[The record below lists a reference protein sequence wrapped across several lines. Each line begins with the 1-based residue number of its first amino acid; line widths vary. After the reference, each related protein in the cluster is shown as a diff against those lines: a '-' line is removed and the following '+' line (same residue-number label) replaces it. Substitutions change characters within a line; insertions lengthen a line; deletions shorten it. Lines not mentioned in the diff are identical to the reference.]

1 MKEQNTQNLTHSTSH
16 ASDIESPQSPEINQD
31 QTIQSETSSSKHTNT
46 QDSQSKK
53 SSFQSQFK
61 EKILGDKPRY
71 ITALALIGALIAVL
85 SIDSPLLICVIL
97 TALCIMGV
105 KEALNLYQV
114 PTSWHYYL
122 ATIVVWILAYFND
135 RVIESALVMLVIYA
149 SILAYTRALNP
160 KALLI
165 FVYPVLPFLSIWA
178 LYHDAGGAGGWVII
192 WLLVIVVFTD
202 TGAYF
207 GGKAFGKTPFC
218 PVSPNKTLEGVVCG
232 VVCGVIFGSLV
243 GIGTSGNFLHSLLV
257 TFIVSIVSVFGDL
270 FESYLKREA
279 RVKDSGNIFPGHGG
293 VLDRLD
299 AVLFA
304 AVVMHFL
311 LFFLPGYKAA
321 SITL

>member
-1 MKEQNTQNLTHSTSH
+1 MKEQNTQNLTHNTSH
-16 ASDIESPQSPEINQD
+16 ASDPESPEIDQA
-31 QTIQSETSSSKHTNT
+31 QTIQSETSSSMHVDN
-46 QDSQSKK
+46 QDSESKK
-53 SSFQSQFK
+53 SSFQSELK
-61 EKILGDKPRY
+61 EKILGDKARY
-71 ITALALIGALIAVL
+71 ITALALIGALIAIL
-85 SIDSPLLICVIL
+85 SIDSPLLTCAIL
-97 TALCIMGV
+97 AALCIIGV

-114 PTSWHYYL
+114 STSWHYYL

-135 RVIESALVMLVIYA
+135 RVIESALVMLIIYA
-149 SILAYTRALNP
+149 SILAYTRAINP
-160 KALLI
+160 KGLLI
-165 FVYPVLPFLSIWA
+165 FIYPVLPFLSIWA

-304 AVVMHFL
+304 GVAMHFL
-311 LFFLPGYKAA
+311 LFFLPGYKVAG
-321 SITL
+321 ITL